1 MLVIILD
8 YSRYSTPDAYTTYTP
23 DASTAYSMDASGA
36 QRSDGLVEQMTGR
49 TGGGLRHRRKEKR
62 GVAYNR
68 YDPVSNG
75 TQWQGMVYLVEYIME
90 YNRGASAICVHR
102 TKKIQEVFAFLR
114 KNCYITERAG
124 TFPCTRYRTTGTENS
139 SQDMTPYLE

>member
-49 TGGGLRHRRKEKR
+49 TGGGSE
-62 GVAYNR
+62 A
-68 YDPVSNG
+68 
-75 TQWQGMVYLVEYIME
+75 
-90 YNRGASAICVHR
+90 
-102 TKKIQEVFAFLR
+102 
-114 KNCYITERAG
+114 
-124 TFPCTRYRTTGTENS
+124 
-139 SQDMTPYLE
+139 